1 MRPRRRKGIYSRRT
15 PFGAMRLTPAPPN
28 VSCVICCANNL
39 YPSGP
44 SPYPCPGVD
53 TPSGIDTLSPMP
65 RTHLMPR
72 TEAEGVCS
80 ETYGHPRPYKR
91 EGPEDGASR
100 LWEGSERSG
109 DGFGTNTLWR
119 RKCSTWNKI
128 TAQSK
133 LEGQIYQRGRC
144 RRCGRPGRWWR
155 GGSV

>member
-1 MRPRRRKGIYSRRT
+1 MLW
-15 PFGAMRLTPAPPN
+15 AN
-28 VSCVICCANNL
+28 VILNDWRDL
-39 YPSGP
+39 G
-44 SPYPCPGVD
+44 CPGGD

-119 RKCSTWNKI
+119 RKCSTWNKNSQKTTFI
-128 TAQSK
+128 FRSRQG
-133 LEGQIYQRGRC
+133 ERRCRRGRC
-144 RRCGRPGRWWR
+144 RRCGKLGRWWR
-155 GGSV
+155 GDSASVSGGIRWKDSGLCQSRSRRES